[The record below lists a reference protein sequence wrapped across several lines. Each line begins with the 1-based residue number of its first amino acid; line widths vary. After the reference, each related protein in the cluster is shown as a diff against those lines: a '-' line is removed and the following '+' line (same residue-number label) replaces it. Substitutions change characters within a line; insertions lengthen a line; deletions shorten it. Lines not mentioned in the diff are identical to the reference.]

1 MEYSLIN
8 LIKHSSEVPA
18 LQKKIASAILKYSQ
32 IMEDREVAAEAV
44 GESIKLDVLQ
54 LESLVNPDK
63 FEFEDVEIGRVE
75 V

>member
-8 LIKHSSEVPA
+8 LIKHSSEVPT
-18 LQKKIASAILKYSQ
+18 LQKKIASAVLKYSQ
-32 IMEDREVAAEAV
+32 LMGDREVAAEAV